1 MSEVRMV
8 MPRVSEAVDESY
20 VMEWV
25 VDVGSDVTV
34 DQVILRVETDKAVVD
49 IPSTVA
55 GKLTQQLVKVDE
67 ELATGAEIA
76 VIETI

>member
-1 MSEVRMV
+1 MSEVRIV

-25 VDVGSDVTV
+25 AEVGSDVTV

-76 VIETI
+76 VIETA